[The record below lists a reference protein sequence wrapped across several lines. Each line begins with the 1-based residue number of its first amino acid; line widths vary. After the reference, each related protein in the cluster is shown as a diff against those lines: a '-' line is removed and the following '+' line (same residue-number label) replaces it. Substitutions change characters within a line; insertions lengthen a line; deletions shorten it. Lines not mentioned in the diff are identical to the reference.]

1 MAGANDLTTLDA
13 AKGYLRLEGTNVGD
27 DIIES
32 LITSVSAF
40 IETYTNRVFA
50 ETDYEEVR
58 DGIGCFAQ
66 RMAFANYPVSAV
78 SAVTIDGVAIP
89 AAASFNDTGY
99 RFDSQIIVL
108 NGYSFSK
115 GNLNVTLSYTAGYST
130 IPYDL
135 AQACNEL
142 VGLRYREMER
152 IGQVSKIIQGE
163 NVTFSKDAMPAD
175 VLLTLNQYRKVIL
188 V

>member
-13 AKGYLRLEGTNVGD
+13 VRTYLRLTGTNIGD
-27 DIIES
+27 DILES

-40 IETYTNRVFA
+40 IETYTNRVFN
-50 ETDYEEVR
+50 ETDYTEVR
-58 DGIGCFAQ
+58 DGIGCNAQ
-66 RMAFANYPVSAV
+66 KMVFANYPVSAV
-78 SAVTIDGVAIP
+78 SAVTIDGTNIP
-89 AAASFNDTGY
+89 AAASFNDAGY
-99 RFDSQIIVL
+99 RFDSQVIVL

-115 GNLNVTLSYTAGYST
+115 GNLNVTLAYTAGYST

-135 AQACNEL
+135 SQACNEL
-142 VGLRYREMER
+142 VGLRYREIER
-152 IGQVSKIIQGE
+152 IGQVSKIINSE

-175 VLLTLNQYRKVIL
+175 VLITLNQYRKVIL